1 MCRHTPRKQSTFQN
15 RKLSASFGGVA
26 ANSLVTARGSCSS
39 SKFHPAE
46 KLDRS
51 PDVLTVKARLD
62 GPIRG
67 SWKTMKIKAGE
78 ILAKERRAQRSLALV
93 AGFMAMPRLGGL
105 HHRYHLPPEF
115 AVRSILKENKAD
127 RQGKCASRRRTL
139 LSVAFRW
146 VLQSPNGSFAFE
158 TNFENYHRDRP
169 SGSCCAR
176 LPERLKV
183 YAEMQE
189 WNVRRIRGMLTVALL
204 LCAGILSNAQSKD
217 AGQGLP
223 DSPTPAERSIEDLN
237 YLGGDAAMPPFSD
250 SVIDV
255 NSGISPGTLE
265 QGHCLSS
272 HYGAGVYAEH
282 A

>member
-93 AGFMAMPRLGGL
+93 AGSWRCRGSAVCTIATICRLSLQFDQFSKRTKLTDKGSVPAGAAPCFRSLFDGFFSHRTAPSHSRPTLKTTTGIGRQAHVVPGWNFGG
-105 HHRYHLPPEF
+105 Y
-115 AVRSILKENKAD
+115 AVY
-127 RQGKCASRRRTL
+127 
-139 LSVAFRW
+139 
-146 VLQSPNGSFAFE
+146 LQSELVAKIGIGLKQATEKLGVEGENGGES
-158 TNFENYHRDRP
+158 P
-169 SGSCCAR
+169 SAA
-176 LPERLKV
+176 K
-183 YAEMQE
+183 
-189 WNVRRIRGMLTVALL
+189 
-204 LCAGILSNAQSKD
+204 AGIDSE
-217 AGQGLP
+217 GFMRGLKP
-223 DSPTPAERSIEDLN
+223 PPPSDVSFSAACETPTAT
-237 YLGGDAAMPPFSD
+237 GKTKG
-250 SVIDV
+250 
-255 NSGISPGTLE
+255 
-265 QGHCLSS
+265 
-272 HYGAGVYAEH
+272 
-282 A
+282 